1 MPNWKKIILNGG
13 SGELTTLKLT
23 SLTEDNTG
31 TKVLTLDTN
40 NNIKLTASFGGGA
53 SPGGSDK
60 QVQFN
65 DGGSALGGEA
75 GFTFDKSTDI
85 FVGGN
90 QLRANSAG
98 SATAP
103 AFGWSAQT
111 NTGMYFTYSPN
122 ELLFTTAGTERIK
135 IGANTTISSGTI
147 RNTDGSA
154 SAPSYT
160 FTNNT
165 DTGIYVSGVSDQLNI
180 TTGGNNRFSI
190 STTEIQALLPFQSS
204 NGSKSAP
211 QYSFGNDTDTGM
223 YLSGNGILGFTAA
236 GQNRLLLS
244 STYTEVENTLK
255 LDSVSEGTGISR
267 YLVWDSGDDNSVKW
281 QTVSTSGVTSV
292 TGTAPIVSS
301 GGTTPAIS
309 INAATTSAAGS
320 MSAADKVKLNSLVA
334 NNSNS
339 VIVRGGPFSSQATT
353 TNLTGGSSDNGKVL
367 TFNYQFENPQD
378 QSFWSLETRGDIT
391 GVTAGT
397 GMTGGSTS
405 GNATL
410 NVIGGDGITANANDV
425 AVDSTVV
432 RTSDNQT
439 IGGTK
444 TFSNNTVF
452 PGSDGGMEIGVWD
465 QSNAYGFIGTANMS
479 GLEYCMIS
487 DGTNTFLGAGT
498 GGVLKLR
505 GPANNSTPE
514 VLINATVVEVNAGDL
529 KIPDGSLAVGNISNS
544 TTDGR
549 IDASNDVVAFSTSDE
564 RLKKYIKNIKNPL
577 EKISKINGVTF
588 EWKKTDDKMKKEVHS
603 FEGNDVGVLAQE
615 VEKVLPEVVAT
626 RDNGYKAV
634 KYEKIVPL
642 LIEAI
647 KEQQKQ
653 IDELKS
659 KL

>member
-1 MPNWKKIILNGG
+1 MPNWKKILLNGG

-23 SLTEDNTG
+23 SLTEDSTG
-31 TKVLTLDTN
+31 TKVLTLDAN
-40 NNIKLTASFGGGA
+40 NNIKLTGSFGGG
-53 SPGGSDK
+53 GGTLSGDGAVNRIPYYNGTTTFTNESGFTYTEASDK
-60 QVQFN
+60 LTVGN
-65 DGGSALGGEA
+65 VSLNGGSATTPSVYFGGRV
-75 GFTFDKSTDI
+75 STGLWWDYSPNTI
-85 FVGGN
+85 NIARNGTNIIEVSTNTKIASGVILSTN
-90 QLRANSAG
+90 G

-103 AFGWSAQT
+103 SYAFT
-111 NTGMYFTYSPN
+111 NDTDTGMYLPSVGNLGFT
-122 ELLFTTAGTERIK
+122 
-135 IGANTTISSGTI
+135 
-147 RNTDGSA
+147 
-154 SAPSYT
+154 
-160 FTNNT
+160 
-165 DTGIYVSGVSDQLNI
+165 V
-180 TTGGNNRFSI
+180 GNSQRFKI
-190 STTEIQALLPFQSS
+190 STTEITSLLPHQGS
-204 NGSKSAP
+204 NGAKGAP

-223 YLSGNGILGFTAA
+223 YLSSVGTLGFTVA
-236 GQNRLLLS
+236 GENRLLLS
-244 STYTEVENTLK
+244 TEYTEVENTLK

-267 YLVWDSGDDNSVKW
+267 YLVWDTGDNNSVKW

-292 TGTAPIVSS
+292 TGTLPIVSS

-320 MSAADKVKLNSLVA
+320 MSSADKTKLNSLVA

-378 QSFWSLETRGDIT
+378 QSYWSLETRGDIT

-410 NVIGGDGITANANDV
+410 NVIGGDGITANANDI

-432 RTSDNQT
+432 RTSGNQS
-439 IGGTK
+439 IAGVK
-444 TFSNNTVF
+444 TFSSLPLFSSGINIGSTAYSLFVYSSLLYLTAPTGVISIGGG
-452 PGSDGGMEIGVWD
+452 PGGA
-465 QSNAYGFIGTANMS
+465 SND
-479 GLEYCMIS
+479 LRIS
-487 DGTNTFLGAGT
+487 N
-498 GGVLKLR
+498 
-505 GPANNSTPE
+505 
-514 VLINATVVEVNAGDL
+514 
-529 KIPDGSLAVGNISNS
+529 GSLAVGNITNS
-544 TTDGR
+544 ATDGR
-549 IDASNDVVAFSTSDE
+549 IDASNDVVAYSTSDL

-603 FEGNDVGVLAQE
+603 FEGKDVGVLAQE
-615 VEKVLPEVVAT
+615 LEEVLPEVVAT